1 MDRDPDHKAWMSLRL
16 SRVLDDIGAN
26 RQVVKKRREIFLLR
40 EAVDTI
46 INKLHGTNH
55 TCFHFGSQSEG
66 TTTLGMNSDI
76 DVLLCDND
84 TNIMSDWLDWE
95 AGMQNCLMVKEES
108 TPPQHYWLQWIR
120 RDSPEPV
127 RYNEDEDFLPHIDGR
142 VFVSN
147 KILQH
152 IGKLVY
158 GNDFICSGPSI
169 SNSEEWDYVYAYKC
183 KVLPPEVDRWFYRHG
198 RRHWPSPEMMQAAR
212 ECSCFL
218 VPDGHFES
226 LNENIEWRLSPSQ
239 IERILVFSF
248 TTVQL
253 KCYVVLKM
261 IKKYIME
268 QYLSHHSKLT
278 SFHCKTVMFF
288 TIERISPEKWREDR
302 LIGCIGYCLQTLEFF
317 LMKGYCPHYII
328 PEVNLFEGKI
338 TRRYQLL
345 LLEKLKENLNNN
357 LMILY
362 DLQYDSLGQR
372 FRSPT
377 TDMFETR
384 STICRKINN
393 VLAGDLIQQVH
404 RNFLNMANNELN
416 PKQFLR
422 FFTFISIIHEN
433 DYVIHILT
441 RYERRA
447 ISVLKPLIYSF
458 LASVTSSFYI
468 QHELQFTPEIF
479 QLYERSL
486 DTDVTSS
493 RLKLASMLYC
503 RGYLRRAVDVLND
516 VERRYDDNVYAVCG
530 CGRKC
535 EGEKPPDVFSE
546 SAINDWN
553 YDTAIRKVAPCVRF
567 TRLEAFCVPPILL
580 YEMNRAVNNDVQ
592 FRNGADRRWMDM
604 AVIDSRPYLFY
615 LQYLT
620 YGKLGLR
627 HRQVQAHR
635 DLIKCF
641 RNRDMIRTLHH
652 PETADNLLG
661 HCWEMEG
668 NLLEAL
674 NCYRNSVQN
683 VPRNNAANWHI
694 RRLTG
699 NQ

>member
-26 RQVVKKRREIFLLR
+26 RQVVKKRRETFLLR
-40 EAVDTI
+40 EAVETI
-46 INKLHGTNH
+46 LLKLFGLNS

-66 TTTLGMNSDI
+66 STTLGMNSDI
-76 DVLLCDND
+76 DLLTCHND

-95 AGMQNCLMVKEES
+95 AGMQNFLMVKEES
-108 TPPQHYWLQWIR
+108 TPPQHYWLQLI
-120 RDSPEPV
+120 SSIAPEPV
-127 RYNEDEDFLPHIDGR
+127 RYNGQEYCFPHIDGR
-142 VFVSN
+142 VFESN
-147 KILQH
+147 KKWQH
-152 IGKLVY
+152 SGKLLF
-158 GNDFICSGPSI
+158 GMNFRCNGPSI
-169 SNSEEWDYVYAYKC
+169 SHSEEWDLVIGLKC
-183 KVLPPEVDRWFYRHG
+183 NVLPPEVDRWFHLP
-198 RRHWPSPEMMQAAR
+198 RRGHWPTPEMMQAAR

-288 TIERISPEKWREDR
+288 TIERISPEEWREDR

-362 DLQYDSLGQR
+362 DLQYDILGQR
-372 FRSPT
+372 FRSPAS
-377 TDMFETR
+377 DMFETR
-384 STICRKINN
+384 STIFRKINN
-393 VLAGDLIQQVH
+393 VLAGDFIRLGT
-404 RNFLNMANNELN
+404 RKYLGGPNNELN
-416 PKQFLR
+416 PEQFLR
-422 FFTFISIIHEN
+422 FFTFISIIPED

-441 RYERRA
+441 RYERRV

-458 LASVTSSFYI
+458 LASLTSSFYI
-468 QHELQFTPEIF
+468 QHDLQFTQEIF

-503 RGYLRRAVDVLND
+503 RGYLIRAVDVLND
-516 VERRYDDNVYAVCG
+516 VERRYDDNVHAACG
-530 CGRKC
+530 CGRKY
-535 EGEKPPDVFSE
+535 EGEKPPDLFSE

-553 YDTAIRKVAPCVRF
+553 YETVIRKVALCVRF
-567 TRLEAFCVPPILL
+567 TRFEAFCVPPILL

-592 FRNGADRRWMDM
+592 FRSFTEHYWMNM
-604 AVIDSRPYLFY
+604 AVIDSRQYLFY

-627 HRQVQAHR
+627 HRQVQAH
-635 DLIKCF
+635 LNLLNCF
-641 RNRDMIRTLHH
+641 RNQDMVNTMHH
-652 PETADNLLG
+652 PETACNLLG
-661 HCWEMEG
+661 HCFEMEE
-668 NLLEAL
+668 NLADAL
-674 NCYRNSVQN
+674 KYYRLSVRN
-683 VPRNNAANWHI
+683 ISRNNAANWHI